1 MASETMTEQ
10 QARTLY
16 QKGEEAVVSVLL
28 ELTNKNSGNSSQPPS
43 SDGLKKPPLPV
54 MSQRK
59 KTGRKPGGQK
69 GRKGSTLEQSA
80 TPDITHQ
87 HRPDTCAHCVASLQG
102 AEIVGMTKRQVFEIP
117 LPKIEVI
124 EHQGQTLRCACCGKE
139 TKGAFPEGVE
149 QPVQYGPNLL
159 GYGVWLHTKH
169 LLPFARCAQILKV
182 GSNIPF
188 SPGTLQNALS
198 RAFDCLAGFERVAK
212 ETLADVSLKHVDET
226 GGRVAGKLHWFHVRC
241 TPNLAYLFVHPR
253 RGGEA
258 VADLADYKGIL
269 VSDFWSSYVKL
280 SCGHVFCGAHLL
292 RELDYLGVVLK
303 LNWASRMKKL
313 LERAV
318 SDCHRARERG
328 SPTLWNRSKLSSR
341 FEDLVEEGLRKA
353 SIGKARAL
361 LRRLSAW
368 GNEYLAFLYDLSLPF
383 TNNEAERDLRMFKV
397 KLKIAGCFRTIQG
410 ATLYCRLR
418 SYILTCG
425 KQGLDELACCR
436 SIFLGDLIMPAFRNA

>member
-1 MASETMTEQ
+1 MTEE

-28 ELTNKNSGNSSQPPS
+28 ELTNKNSGNSSKPPS
-43 SDGLKKPPLPV
+43 SDGLQKSALAP

-80 TPDITHQ
+80 TPDITH
-87 HRPDTCAHCVASLQG
+87 HHLPDTCAHCAASLHG
-102 AEIVGMTKRQVFEIP
+102 AEIVGASKRQVFEIP
-117 LPKIEVI
+117 LPRVEVI
-124 EHQGQTLRCACCGKE
+124 EYQSQTLRCACCGKE

-149 QPVQYGPNLL
+149 QHVQYGPNLL
-159 GYGVWLHTKH
+159 GYGVWLHAKH

-188 SPGTLQNALS
+188 SPGTLQNALAHAYYS
-198 RAFDCLAGFERVAK
+198 LTDFEQRAKQALAEVP
-212 ETLADVSLKHVDET
+212 LKHVDET

-241 TPNLAYLFVHPR
+241 TKNLAYLFVHPR

-258 VADLADYKGIL
+258 VADLVDYTGLL

-280 SCGHVFCGAHLL
+280 SCGHVFCGSHLL

-303 LNWASRMKKL
+303 LNWANKMKSL

-318 SDCHRARERG
+318 SDCHRARGRG
-328 SPTLWNRSKLSSR
+328 SLTLWNRSKLASR
-341 FEDLVEEGLRKA
+341 FEDLIEEGLSKA
-353 SIGKARAL
+353 PTGKARAL

-397 KLKIAGCFRTIQG
+397 KLKIAGCFRTFEG
-410 ATLYCRLR
+410 AKVYCRLR
-418 SYILTCG
+418 SYILTCA
-425 KQGLDELACCR
+425 KQGMDELACCR
-436 SIFLGDLIMPAFRNA
+436 SIFQGNTIMPQFQNA